1 MVLGHLYADG
11 GLVLTAAEAPEEGR
25 EALASGR
32 LCAQARYA
40 QPGHQAWYSQRM
52 AATSATVEADM
63 AGYACANLD
72 YAFYAHQSLASVAG
86 LANLNGTRE
95 LRFAFCGCSA
105 LEEADLSGF
114 DPSAL
119 EDVGSCFQGCSALE
133 TVWADAGWELPEGCA
148 GFATFHGCTALAG
161 GARTTYDE
169 GRIAGTYMRIDGG
182 EAAPGY
188 LTAKA
193 G

>member
-1 MVLGHLYADG
+1 ML
-11 GLVLTAAEAPEEGR
+11 
-25 EALASGR
+25 
-32 LCAQARYA
+32 
-40 QPGHQAWYSQRM
+40 
-52 AATSATVEADM
+52 
-63 AGYACANLD
+63 
-72 YAFYAHQSLASVAG
+72 
-86 LANLNGTRE
+86 
-95 LRFAFCGCSA
+95 A